1 MKNNIKNINDFL
13 ENCGDFFLTDDVY
26 LEIIKATTKK
36 KKIIITNIG
45 LETDYDIIIKYMDKK
60 NVIIENDSVKR
71 KNAIRRNKKNIKKR
85 NKKKK
90 IE

>member
-26 LEIIKATTKK
+26 LEIIKANTKK

-45 LETDYDIIIKYMDKK
+45 LETDYDIIIKYMHKK
-60 NVIIENDSVKR
+60 NIIIENDSIKR